1 VCEGAVS
8 VRTLGAVIAGS
19 GARASVL
26 TLASGRFKVA
36 GGRVVAVRLRL
47 TRGGAALIARKG
59 RVRVRV
65 VIVAHDLA
73 GAAHSS
79 HATAT
84 LYAFKRR

>member
-1 VCEGAVS
+1 
-8 VRTLGAVIAGS
+8 
-19 GARASVL
+19 
-26 TLASGRFKVA
+26 
-36 GGRVVAVRLRL
+36 VVAVRLRL